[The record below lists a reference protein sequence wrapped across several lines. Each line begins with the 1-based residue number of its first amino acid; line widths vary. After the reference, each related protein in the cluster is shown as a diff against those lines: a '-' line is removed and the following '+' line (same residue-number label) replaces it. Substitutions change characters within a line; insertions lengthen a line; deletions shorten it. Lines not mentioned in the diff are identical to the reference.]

1 MGHTVLEDS
10 VGQCTEHS
18 DCPEH
23 GDCPEDSHTVL
34 RAPYLSIINHY
45 SIDYIF

>member
-1 MGHTVLEDS
+1 MGHTTVLEDS

-34 RAPYLSIINHY
+34 RPYSVYN
-45 SIDYIF
+45 

>member
-10 VGQCTEHS
+10 VSQRAAHS

-34 RAPYLSIINHY
+34 RPPFCL
-45 SIDYIF
+45 